1 MEIIQLIFTLILLGW
16 ILAGLYRVVKYVED
30 ESKYGWLRS
39 KDKIRQEEAE
49 RKRKEEEKKRDEELE
64 REYIRNLPP
73 DAREAYLLRR
83 EIFMSGKQTREMER
97 ERIIR
102 DNRIRDFRNRE
113 GREPNSWEI

>member
-1 MEIIQLIFTLILLGW
+1 MEIIQLISTLILLGW

-73 DAREAYLLRR
+73 DTREAYLLRR